1 MASVSQF
8 LAARLWAWDVDRVF
22 GLPGRDVDALVT
34 ALTEGSETPEFV
46 HVRHEES
53 AALMACAHAK
63 LTGRVGCCLAS
74 SGSGALHLLSGL
86 YDAALDRWPVVAV
99 VGQESPPPA
108 GGRRSAIRTHHHFAE
123 VSVYC
128 EPVSDPTV
136 VGGALDRAFE
146 AALSERGVATL
157 IVPSSVLE
165 ARAPRGL
172 GADEVAPVRPSP
184 PPRSPEQRDLRR
196 AADVLNAG
204 SRVAVVVGPGAAR
217 ASGHVVGVAELLAA
231 GVAKTP
237 PARDILPDDL
247 PYVAGVAGPFGSAVA
262 AALVRDCDTLLLIG
276 AEDFDVGP
284 VPESG
289 ARRIVTVDADAE
301 SSPEGGDAAPDVR
314 LTGDVATTLEMLIPL
329 LHRKSGR
336 GWRTNVERAIRAW
349 HAEGHAKAHRF
360 FGMAINPRSVVAE
373 LSARLPDRSVV
384 ITDSGSALDWWSR
397 HLELRNA
404 MRSILSGH
412 LATPGAAVPY
422 AVAARLAF
430 PERPVIALVGDGA
443 LQAGGMNELITVRRH
458 LERFAA
464 LPPTIF
470 CVFNNE
476 DLSRLT
482 WERRKAAGDPR
493 IPETGEVPAVSYTQ
507 YARLLGLPGVR
518 CDRPAQVAAAWED
531 ALAGRGPM
539 LLEFMVDGDTP
550 PDWAE
555 PDGSVGARGPSLRLR
570 AGGSLRRRISA
581 AIGGVFGLTR

>member
-1 MASVSQF
+1 
-8 LAARLWAWDVDRVF
+8 
-22 GLPGRDVDALVT
+22 
-34 ALTEGSETPEFV
+34 
-46 HVRHEES
+46 
-53 AALMACAHAK
+53 
-63 LTGRVGCCLAS
+63 
-74 SGSGALHLLSGL
+74 
-86 YDAALDRWPVVAV
+86 
-99 VGQESPPPA
+99 
-108 GGRRSAIRTHHHFAE
+108 
-123 VSVYC
+123 
-128 EPVSDPTV
+128 
-136 VGGALDRAFE
+136 
-146 AALSERGVATL
+146 
-157 IVPSSVLE
+157 
-165 ARAPRGL
+165 
-172 GADEVAPVRPSP
+172 
-184 PPRSPEQRDLRR
+184 
-196 AADVLNAG
+196 
-204 SRVAVVVGPGAAR
+204 
-217 ASGHVVGVAELLAA
+217 
-231 GVAKTP
+231 
-237 PARDILPDDL
+237 
-247 PYVAGVAGPFGSAVA
+247 
-262 AALVRDCDTLLLIG
+262 
-276 AEDFDVGP
+276 
-284 VPESG
+284 
-289 ARRIVTVDADAE
+289 
-301 SSPEGGDAAPDVR
+301 
-314 LTGDVATTLEMLIPL
+314 
-329 LHRKSGR
+329 
-336 GWRTNVERAIRAW
+336 
-349 HAEGHAKAHRF
+349 
-360 FGMAINPRSVVAE
+360 MAINPRSVVAE

-384 ITDSGSALDWWSR
+384 VTDSGSALDWWSR

-493 IPETGEVPAVSYTQ
+493 IPETGEVPAVSYTE

-581 AIGGVFGLTR
+581 AIGGVFGLSR